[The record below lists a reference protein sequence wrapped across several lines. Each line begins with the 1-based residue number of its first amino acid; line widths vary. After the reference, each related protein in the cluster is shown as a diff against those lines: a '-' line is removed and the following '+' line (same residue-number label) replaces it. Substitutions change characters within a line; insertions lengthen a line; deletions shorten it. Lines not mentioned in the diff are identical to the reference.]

1 MKYVLKG
8 LALTVALVGAAACSA
23 DRLEIPNYNTPTVE
37 GVATDPQGVQIGVTG
52 MLERERAIVTDR
64 TRPSGIFGRELYYY
78 FSTDARWV
86 SNPLIGIGTPAK
98 LDQGGFVGG
107 QNWFEPYRQARNAK
121 NLIAT
126 AQGSTLTDAEK
137 KGVAG
142 FAKTMKALG
151 YSRVIESRDSL
162 GMPVDINDDPN
173 DQPAFVSRD
182 SAYKYISGLLD
193 EAKADLAGAGATF
206 PFTMTSGFALFNTP
220 ANFLKFNRAIAARI
234 LVERAAPRVGC
245 GTSCYT
251 AAIAALNESFIAT
264 PTSLASLDV
273 GAYNVYSTTSGDAT
287 NPLGL
292 GADGSLFAHASYA
305 TDAQQK
311 PGGGADDRFTR
322 KLEKL
327 ATPIASPQGLG
338 IPAEYRFKVYATNT
352 TPVPIIRN
360 EELVLTRAEARWFTG
375 DKAGAISDLNAVRS
389 VSGGLGASSATAGST
404 DAQFIQALLY
414 ERRYSLML
422 EGRRWVDY
430 RRFNLLQTLP
440 KDLPTHFI
448 AIVQPVP
455 QAECDARKGLGS
467 TGPGCT

>member
-8 LALTVALVGAAACSA
+8 LALAVALVGAAACSA
-23 DRLEIPNYNTPTVE
+23 DRLQIPNYNTPTVE
-37 GVATDPQGVQIGVTG
+37 GVASDPQGVQIGVTG
-52 MLERERAIVTDR
+52 MLERERSIVTDR

-86 SNPLIGIGTPAK
+86 SNPLIGIGTPAR
-98 LDQGGFVGG
+98 LDQGGFVGA

-126 AQGSTLTDAEK
+126 AQASTLTDAEK
-137 KGVAG
+137 KGVSG

-151 YSRVIESRDSL
+151 YSRVIEAHDSL

-173 DQPAFVSRD
+173 EQPAFVSRD

-193 EAKADLAGAGATF
+193 EAKADLSGAGATF
-206 PFTMTSGFALFNTP
+206 PFTLTTGFAGANTP
-220 ANFLKFNRAIAARI
+220 ATFLKFNRAIAARI

-245 GTSCYT
+245 GTACYT
-251 AAIAALNESFIAT
+251 AAIAALNESFITT

-273 GAYNVYSTTSGDAT
+273 GVYNVYSTTSGDAT

-292 GADGSLFAHASYA
+292 GADGSLFAHASFA

-322 KLEKL
+322 KIEKL

-375 DKAGAISDLNAVRS
+375 DKPGAIADLNAVRS
-389 VSGGLGASSATAGST
+389 ISGGLGASAATAGST

-455 QAECDARKGLGS
+455 QAECDARKGLGT